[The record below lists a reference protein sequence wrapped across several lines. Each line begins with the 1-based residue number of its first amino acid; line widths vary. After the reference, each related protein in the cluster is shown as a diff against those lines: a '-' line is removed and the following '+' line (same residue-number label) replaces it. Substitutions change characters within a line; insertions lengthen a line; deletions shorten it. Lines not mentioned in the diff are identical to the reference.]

1 MEENQ
6 TVPAMIP
13 EGDFAA
19 FLEGEKVET
28 LLSPLGYAYCAEGQ
42 DADLRVKRLERLEV
56 TARRRGATP
65 AQMEDWRMLRDR
77 ELDVEWMLNRDS
89 VRSKA
94 RWVALQ
100 GSPLQTIASVQPR
113 EAEYLA
119 EPYLPRG
126 MITILAGHAGQG
138 KTTLALWL
146 ASHVSNGDLLPGGK
160 PGNVYYF
167 TTENDESIVLRPRLE
182 AMDARLD
189 RVMVMRSDAR
199 QLTLTDPRLFE
210 MHKIFDGKPDLI
222 VFDPVQSYV
231 GKKLDMNR
239 TDDVRA
245 PLFERRDMFFVAVD
259 QIDLPARFGDVR
271 FMMDNLNK
279 LLHATNAAVVLICHT
294 KKAPMGFNGRPCEL
308 INGSSDFV
316 NAARSVC
323 FLGRD
328 PARPDV
334 CVVAQEKN
342 SLGLP
347 GASLAFTIGEDGAV
361 HWSDEEC
368 ELTAAQI
375 LTYSNEKRQ
384 HATRPSERA
393 QAALR
398 DLLAK
403 NEKMRSTDILEAC
416 AKQGISRS
424 AVYRARDEL
433 PIQKQRTG
441 MGSFWSM
448 PAKSQMDTT
457 TE

>member
-6 TVPAMIP
+6 TVPAMIS

-42 DADLRVKRLERLEV
+42 DADIRMKRLERLEV
-56 TARRRGATP
+56 TARQRGATP
-65 AQMEDWRMLRDR
+65 AQMEDWHMLRNR

-146 ASHVSNGDLLPGGK
+146 ASHVSNGDLMPGGK

-239 TDDVRA
+239 TD
-245 PLFERRDMFFVAVD
+245 
-259 QIDLPARFGDVR
+259 DVR

-375 LTYSNEKRQ
+375 LTYSDEKRR
-384 HATRPSERA
+384 HAARPSERA

>member
-42 DADLRVKRLERLEV
+42 DADLRMKRLERLEV
-56 TARRRGATP
+56 TARQRGATP
-65 AQMEDWRMLRDR
+65 AQMEDWHMLRNR
-77 ELDVEWMLNRDS
+77 ELDIEWMLNRDS

-146 ASHVSNGDLLPGGK
+146 ASHVSNGDLMPGGK

-189 RVMVMRSDAR
+189 RVMV
-199 QLTLTDPRLFE
+199 
-210 MHKIFDGKPDLI
+210 
-222 VFDPVQSYV
+222 QSYV

-239 TDDVRA
+239 TD
-245 PLFERRDMFFVAVD
+245 
-259 QIDLPARFGDVR
+259 DVR

-384 HATRPSERA
+384 HAARPSERA

-448 PAKSQMDTT
+448 PAKSQTDTT

>member
-42 DADLRVKRLERLEV
+42 DADLRMKRLERLEV
-56 TARRRGATP
+56 TARQRGATP
-65 AQMEDWRMLRDR
+65 AQMEGWHMLRNR

-146 ASHVSNGDLLPGGK
+146 ASHVSNGDLMPGGK

-239 TDDVRA
+239 TD
-245 PLFERRDMFFVAVD
+245 
-259 QIDLPARFGDVR
+259 DVR

-375 LTYSNEKRQ
+375 LTYSDEKRQ
-384 HATRPSERA
+384 HAARPSERA

-448 PAKSQMDTT
+448 PAKSQTDTT

>member
-42 DADLRVKRLERLEV
+42 DADLRMKRLERLEV
-56 TARRRGATP
+56 TARQRGATP
-65 AQMEDWRMLRDR
+65 AQMEDWHMLRNR

-146 ASHVSNGDLLPGGK
+146 ASHVSNGDLMPGGK

-239 TDDVRA
+239 TD
-245 PLFERRDMFFVAVD
+245 
-259 QIDLPARFGDVR
+259 DVR

-368 ELTAAQI
+368 ELTAVQI
-375 LTYSNEKRQ
+375 LTYSDEKRR
-384 HATRPSERA
+384 HAARPSERA

-448 PAKSQMDTT
+448 PAKSQTDTT

>member
-42 DADLRVKRLERLEV
+42 DADIRMKRLERLEV
-56 TARRRGATP
+56 TACQRGATP

-146 ASHVSNGDLLPGGK
+146 ASHVSNGDLMPGGK

-239 TDDVRA
+239 TDDVR
-245 PLFERRDMFFVAVD
+245 
-259 QIDLPARFGDVR
+259 

-342 SLGLP
+342 SLGLS

-375 LTYSNEKRQ
+375 LTYSDEKRR
-384 HATRPSERA
+384 HAARPSERA

>member
-42 DADLRVKRLERLEV
+42 DADLRMKRLERLEV
-56 TARRRGATP
+56 TARQRGATP
-65 AQMEDWRMLRDR
+65 AQMEDWHMLRNR

-146 ASHVSNGDLLPGGK
+146 ASHVSNGDLMPGGK

-239 TDDVRA
+239 TDDVR
-245 PLFERRDMFFVAVD
+245 
-259 QIDLPARFGDVR
+259 

-294 KKAPMGFNGRPCEL
+294 KKAPLGFNGRPCEL

-375 LTYSNEKRQ
+375 LTYSDEKRQ
-384 HATRPSERA
+384 HAARPSERA

-448 PAKSQMDTT
+448 PAKSQTDTT

>member
-13 EGDFAA
+13 EGDFAV

-42 DADLRVKRLERLEV
+42 DADIRMKRLERLEV
-56 TARRRGATP
+56 TARQRGATP
-65 AQMEDWRMLRDR
+65 AQMEDWHMLRNR

-146 ASHVSNGDLLPGGK
+146 ASHVSNGDLMPGGK

-199 QLTLTDPRLFE
+199 QLTLPDPRLFE
-210 MHKIFDGKPDLI
+210 LHKIFDGKPDLI

-239 TDDVRA
+239 TD
-245 PLFERRDMFFVAVD
+245 
-259 QIDLPARFGDVR
+259 DVR

-384 HATRPSERA
+384 HAARPSERA

>member
-56 TARRRGATP
+56 TARQRGATP
-65 AQMEDWRMLRDR
+65 AQMEDWHMLRNR

-146 ASHVSNGDLLPGGK
+146 ASHVSNGDLMPGGK

-222 VFDPVQSYV
+222 IFDPVQSYV

-239 TDDVRA
+239 TD
-245 PLFERRDMFFVAVD
+245 
-259 QIDLPARFGDVR
+259 DVR

-375 LTYSNEKRQ
+375 LTYSDEKRR
-384 HATRPSERA
+384 HAARPSERA

-403 NEKMRSTDILEAC
+403 NEKLRSTDILEAC

>member
-42 DADLRVKRLERLEV
+42 DADLRMKRLERLEV
-56 TARRRGATP
+56 TARQRGATP
-65 AQMEDWRMLRDR
+65 AQMEDWHMLRNR

-146 ASHVSNGDLLPGGK
+146 ASHVSNGDLMPGGK

-239 TDDVRA
+239 TD
-245 PLFERRDMFFVAVD
+245 
-259 QIDLPARFGDVR
+259 DVR

-375 LTYSNEKRQ
+375 LTYSDEKRR
-384 HATRPSERA
+384 HAARPSERA

-448 PAKSQMDTT
+448 PAKSQTDTT

>member
-13 EGDFAA
+13 EGDFAV

-42 DADLRVKRLERLEV
+42 DADIRMKRLERLEV
-56 TARRRGATP
+56 TARQRGATP
-65 AQMEDWRMLRDR
+65 AQMEDWHMLRNR

-146 ASHVSNGDLLPGGK
+146 ASHVSNGDLMPGGK

-210 MHKIFDGKPDLI
+210 MHKIFGGKPDLI

-239 TDDVRA
+239 TD
-245 PLFERRDMFFVAVD
+245 
-259 QIDLPARFGDVR
+259 DVR

-294 KKAPMGFNGRPCEL
+294 KKAPMGFNGRPCDTVAVPYRVLEPSPARRSD
-308 INGSSDFV
+308 GS
-316 NAARSVC
+316 C
-323 FLGRD
+323 FTDKDLHAVRD

-384 HATRPSERA
+384 HAARPSERA

>member
-19 FLEGEKVET
+19 FLEGEKVEA

-42 DADLRVKRLERLEV
+42 DADIRVKRLERLEV
-56 TARRRGATP
+56 TARQRGATP
-65 AQMEDWRMLRDR
+65 AQMEDWHMLRNR

-146 ASHVSNGDLLPGGK
+146 ASHVSNGDLMPGGK

-239 TDDVRA
+239 TD
-245 PLFERRDMFFVAVD
+245 
-259 QIDLPARFGDVR
+259 DVR

-375 LTYSNEKRQ
+375 LTYSDEKRR
-384 HATRPSERA
+384 HAARPSERA

-398 DLLAK
+398 DLLEK

-448 PAKSQMDTT
+448 PAKSQTDTT

>member
-56 TARRRGATP
+56 TARQRGATL
-65 AQMEDWRMLRDR
+65 AQMEDWHMLRNR

-146 ASHVSNGDLLPGGK
+146 ASHVSNGDLMPGGK

-239 TDDVRA
+239 TDDVR
-245 PLFERRDMFFVAVD
+245 
-259 QIDLPARFGDVR
+259 

-294 KKAPMGFNGRPCEL
+294 KKAPVGFNGRPCEL

-375 LTYSNEKRQ
+375 LTYSDEKRR
-384 HATRPSERA
+384 HAARPSERA

-398 DLLAK
+398 DLLEK

>member
-42 DADLRVKRLERLEV
+42 DADIRVKRLERLEA
-56 TARRRGATP
+56 TARQRGATP
-65 AQMEDWRMLRDR
+65 AQMEDWHMLRNR

-89 VRSKA
+89 VRNKA

-146 ASHVSNGDLLPGGK
+146 ASHVSNGDLMPGGK

-239 TDDVRA
+239 TD
-245 PLFERRDMFFVAVD
+245 
-259 QIDLPARFGDVR
+259 DVR

-375 LTYSNEKRQ
+375 LTYSDEKRR
-384 HATRPSERA
+384 HAASPSERA

>member
-13 EGDFAA
+13 EGDFAV

-42 DADLRVKRLERLEV
+42 DADIRVKRLERLEV

-65 AQMEDWRMLRDR
+65 AQMEDWHMLRNR

-146 ASHVSNGDLLPGGK
+146 ASHVSNGDLMPGGK

-239 TDDVRA
+239 TDDVR
-245 PLFERRDMFFVAVD
+245 
-259 QIDLPARFGDVR
+259 

-347 GASLAFTIGEDGAV
+347 GVSLAFTIGEDGAV

-375 LTYSNEKRQ
+375 LTYSDEKRR
-384 HATRPSERA
+384 HAARPSERA

>member
-42 DADLRVKRLERLEV
+42 DADIRMKRLERLEV

-65 AQMEDWRMLRDR
+65 AQMEDWHMLRNR

-89 VRSKA
+89 VRNKA

-146 ASHVSNGDLLPGGK
+146 ASHVSNGDLMPGGK

-239 TDDVRA
+239 TD
-245 PLFERRDMFFVAVD
+245 
-259 QIDLPARFGDVR
+259 DVR

-384 HATRPSERA
+384 HAARPSERA

>member
-42 DADLRVKRLERLEV
+42 DADIRMKRLERLEV
-56 TARRRGATP
+56 TARQRGATP
-65 AQMEDWRMLRDR
+65 AQMEDWHMLRNR

-146 ASHVSNGDLLPGGK
+146 ASHVSNGDLMPGGK

-239 TDDVRA
+239 TDDVR
-245 PLFERRDMFFVAVD
+245 
-259 QIDLPARFGDVR
+259 
-271 FMMDNLNK
+271 FMMDSLNK

-375 LTYSNEKRQ
+375 LTYSDEKRR
-384 HATRPSERA
+384 HAARPSERA

-448 PAKSQMDTT
+448 PAKSQTDTT

>member
-19 FLEGEKVET
+19 FLEGEKVEM

-42 DADLRVKRLERLEV
+42 DADIRVKRLERLEV
-56 TARRRGATP
+56 TARQRGATP
-65 AQMEDWRMLRDR
+65 AQMEDWHMLRNR

-146 ASHVSNGDLLPGGK
+146 ASHVSNGDLMPGGK

-189 RVMVMRSDAR
+189 RVMVMRSNAR

-239 TDDVRA
+239 TD
-245 PLFERRDMFFVAVD
+245 
-259 QIDLPARFGDVR
+259 DVR

-375 LTYSNEKRQ
+375 LTYSDEKRR
-384 HATRPSERA
+384 HAARPSERA

>member
-42 DADLRVKRLERLEV
+42 DADIRMKRLERLEV
-56 TARRRGATP
+56 TARQRGATP
-65 AQMEDWRMLRDR
+65 AQMEDWHILRNR

-146 ASHVSNGDLLPGGK
+146 ASHVSNGDLMPGGK

-239 TDDVRA
+239 TD
-245 PLFERRDMFFVAVD
+245 
-259 QIDLPARFGDVR
+259 DVR

-375 LTYSNEKRQ
+375 LTYSDEKRQ
-384 HATRPSERA
+384 HAARPSERA

>member
-56 TARRRGATP
+56 TARQRGATP
-65 AQMEDWRMLRDR
+65 AQMEDWHMLRNR

-146 ASHVSNGDLLPGGK
+146 ASHVSNGDLMPGGK

-239 TDDVRA
+239 TDDVR
-245 PLFERRDMFFVAVD
+245 
-259 QIDLPARFGDVR
+259 

-328 PARPDV
+328 PDRPDV

-375 LTYSNEKRQ
+375 LTYSDEKRR
-384 HATRPSERA
+384 HAARPSERA

-448 PAKSQMDTT
+448 PAKSQTDTT

>member
-42 DADLRVKRLERLEV
+42 DADLRMKRLERLEV
-56 TARRRGATP
+56 TARQRGATQ

-77 ELDVEWMLNRDS
+77 ELDIEWMLNRDS

-146 ASHVSNGDLLPGGK
+146 ASHVSNGDLMPGGK

-239 TDDVRA
+239 TD
-245 PLFERRDMFFVAVD
+245 
-259 QIDLPARFGDVR
+259 DVR

-375 LTYSNEKRQ
+375 LTYSDEKRR
-384 HATRPSERA
+384 HAARPSERA

-448 PAKSQMDTT
+448 PAKSQTDTT

>member
-13 EGDFAA
+13 EGDFAV

-42 DADLRVKRLERLEV
+42 DADIRVKRLERLEV
-56 TARRRGATP
+56 TARQRGATP
-65 AQMEDWRMLRDR
+65 AQMEDWHMLRNR

-146 ASHVSNGDLLPGGK
+146 ASHVSNGDLMPGGK

-239 TDDVRA
+239 TD
-245 PLFERRDMFFVAVD
+245 
-259 QIDLPARFGDVR
+259 DVR

-375 LTYSNEKRQ
+375 LTYSDEKRR
-384 HATRPSERA
+384 HAASPSERA

>member
-13 EGDFAA
+13 EGDFAV

-42 DADLRVKRLERLEV
+42 DADIRVKRLERLEV
-56 TARRRGATP
+56 TARQRGATP
-65 AQMEDWRMLRDR
+65 AQMEDWRMLRER
-77 ELDVEWMLNRDS
+77 ELDVEWMLNCDS
-89 VRSKA
+89 VRNKA

-146 ASHVSNGDLLPGGK
+146 ASHVSNGDLMPGGK

-239 TDDVRA
+239 TD
-245 PLFERRDMFFVAVD
+245 
-259 QIDLPARFGDVR
+259 DVR

-375 LTYSNEKRQ
+375 LTYSDEKRR
-384 HATRPSERA
+384 HAARPSERA

>member
-42 DADLRVKRLERLEV
+42 DADIRVKRLERLEA
-56 TARRRGATP
+56 TARQRGATP
-65 AQMEDWRMLRDR
+65 AQMEDWRMLRNR

-146 ASHVSNGDLLPGGK
+146 ASHVSNGDLMPGGK

-239 TDDVRA
+239 TDDVR
-245 PLFERRDMFFVAVD
+245 
-259 QIDLPARFGDVR
+259 

-294 KKAPMGFNGRPCEL
+294 KKAPMGFNGRPGEL

-375 LTYSNEKRQ
+375 LTYSDEKRR
-384 HATRPSERA
+384 HAARPSERA

>member
-42 DADLRVKRLERLEV
+42 DADIRMKRLERLEV
-56 TARRRGATP
+56 TARQRGATP
-65 AQMEDWRMLRDR
+65 AQMEDWHMLRNR
-77 ELDVEWMLNRDS
+77 ELDIEWMLNRDS
-89 VRSKA
+89 VRNKA

-146 ASHVSNGDLLPGGK
+146 ASHVSNGDLMPGGK

-167 TTENDESIVLRPRLE
+167 TTKNDESIVLRPRLE

-239 TDDVRA
+239 TD
-245 PLFERRDMFFVAVD
+245 
-259 QIDLPARFGDVR
+259 DVR

-375 LTYSNEKRQ
+375 LTYSNEKRR
-384 HATRPSERA
+384 HAARPSERA

>member
-42 DADLRVKRLERLEV
+42 DADLRMKRLERLEV
-56 TARRRGATP
+56 TARQRGATP
-65 AQMEDWRMLRDR
+65 AQMEDWHMLRNR

-146 ASHVSNGDLLPGGK
+146 ASHVSNGDLMPGGK

-182 AMDARLD
+182 AMGARLD

-239 TDDVRA
+239 TD
-245 PLFERRDMFFVAVD
+245 
-259 QIDLPARFGDVR
+259 DVR

-375 LTYSNEKRQ
+375 LTYSDEKRR
-384 HATRPSERA
+384 HAARPSERA

>member
-13 EGDFAA
+13 EGDFAV

-42 DADLRVKRLERLEV
+42 DADIRMKRLERLEV

-65 AQMEDWRMLRDR
+65 AQMEDWHMLRNR

-146 ASHVSNGDLLPGGK
+146 ASHVSNGDLMPGGK

-239 TDDVRA
+239 TD
-245 PLFERRDMFFVAVD
+245 
-259 QIDLPARFGDVR
+259 DVR

-375 LTYSNEKRQ
+375 LTYSNEKRR
-384 HATRPSERA
+384 HAARPSERA

>member
-42 DADLRVKRLERLEV
+42 DADIRMKRLERLEV
-56 TARRRGATP
+56 TARQHGATP
-65 AQMEDWRMLRDR
+65 AQMEDWHMLRNR

-89 VRSKA
+89 VRNKA

-146 ASHVSNGDLLPGGK
+146 ASHVSNGDLMPGGK

-239 TDDVRA
+239 TD
-245 PLFERRDMFFVAVD
+245 
-259 QIDLPARFGDVR
+259 DVR

-375 LTYSNEKRQ
+375 LTYSDEKRR
-384 HATRPSERA
+384 HAASPSERA

-398 DLLAK
+398 DLLEK

>member
-42 DADLRVKRLERLEV
+42 DADIRVKRLERLEV
-56 TARRRGATP
+56 TARQRGATP
-65 AQMEDWRMLRDR
+65 AQMEGWHMLRNR

-146 ASHVSNGDLLPGGK
+146 ASHVSNGDLMPGGK

-222 VFDPVQSYV
+222 IFDPVQSYV

-239 TDDVRA
+239 TD
-245 PLFERRDMFFVAVD
+245 
-259 QIDLPARFGDVR
+259 DVR

-375 LTYSNEKRQ
+375 LTYSNEKRR
-384 HATRPSERA
+384 HAARPSERA
-393 QAALR
+393 QATLR

>member
-42 DADLRVKRLERLEV
+42 DADIRMKRLERLEA
-56 TARRRGATP
+56 TARQRGATP

-89 VRSKA
+89 VRNKA

-146 ASHVSNGDLLPGGK
+146 ASHVSNGDLMPGGK

-239 TDDVRA
+239 TD
-245 PLFERRDMFFVAVD
+245 
-259 QIDLPARFGDVR
+259 DVR

-375 LTYSNEKRQ
+375 LTYSDEKRR
-384 HATRPSERA
+384 HAARPSERA

>member
-42 DADLRVKRLERLEV
+42 DADLRMKRLERLEV
-56 TARRRGATP
+56 TARQRGATP
-65 AQMEDWRMLRDR
+65 AQMEDWHMLRNR

-146 ASHVSNGDLLPGGK
+146 ASHVSNGDLMPDGK

-239 TDDVRA
+239 TD
-245 PLFERRDMFFVAVD
+245 
-259 QIDLPARFGDVR
+259 DVR

-375 LTYSNEKRQ
+375 LTYSDEKRR
-384 HATRPSERA
+384 HAARPSERA

>member
-42 DADLRVKRLERLEV
+42 DADLRMKRLERLEG
-56 TARRRGATP
+56 TARQRGATP
-65 AQMEDWRMLRDR
+65 AQMEDWHMLRNR

-126 MITILAGHAGQG
+126 MITILAGYAGQG

-146 ASHVSNGDLLPGGK
+146 ASHVSNGDLMPGGK

-239 TDDVRA
+239 TD
-245 PLFERRDMFFVAVD
+245 
-259 QIDLPARFGDVR
+259 DVR

-375 LTYSNEKRQ
+375 LTYSDEKRR
-384 HATRPSERA
+384 HAARPSERA

>member
-13 EGDFAA
+13 EGDFVA

-42 DADLRVKRLERLEV
+42 DADIRVKRLERLEV
-56 TARRRGATP
+56 TARQRGATP

-89 VRSKA
+89 VRNKA

-146 ASHVSNGDLLPGGK
+146 ASHVSNGDLMPGGK

-239 TDDVRA
+239 TD
-245 PLFERRDMFFVAVD
+245 
-259 QIDLPARFGDVR
+259 DVR

-347 GASLAFTIGEDGAV
+347 GASLAFTIGENGAV

-375 LTYSNEKRQ
+375 LTYSDEKRR
-384 HATRPSERA
+384 HAASPSERA

>member
-6 TVPAMIP
+6 TVPAMIS

-56 TARRRGATP
+56 TAHQRGATP
-65 AQMEDWRMLRDR
+65 AQMEDWHMLRNR

-146 ASHVSNGDLLPGGK
+146 ASHVSNGDLMPGGK

-239 TDDVRA
+239 TD
-245 PLFERRDMFFVAVD
+245 
-259 QIDLPARFGDVR
+259 DVR

-375 LTYSNEKRQ
+375 LTYSDEKRR
-384 HATRPSERA
+384 HAARPSERA

-448 PAKSQMDTT
+448 PAKSQTDTT

>member
-42 DADLRVKRLERLEV
+42 DADIRVKRLERLEV

-65 AQMEDWRMLRDR
+65 AQMEDWHMLRNR

-89 VRSKA
+89 VRNKA

-146 ASHVSNGDLLPGGK
+146 ASHVSNGDLMPGGK

-239 TDDVRA
+239 TDDVR
-245 PLFERRDMFFVAVD
+245 
-259 QIDLPARFGDVR
+259 

-328 PARPDV
+328 PAWPDV

-375 LTYSNEKRQ
+375 LTYSDEKRR
-384 HATRPSERA
+384 HAARPSERA

>member
-13 EGDFAA
+13 EGDFAV

-42 DADLRVKRLERLEV
+42 DADIRMKRLERLEV
-56 TARRRGATP
+56 TARQRGATP
-65 AQMEDWRMLRDR
+65 TQMEDWHMLRNR

-146 ASHVSNGDLLPGGK
+146 ASHVSNGDLMPGGK

-239 TDDVRA
+239 TDDVR
-245 PLFERRDMFFVAVD
+245 
-259 QIDLPARFGDVR
+259 

-347 GASLAFTIGEDGAV
+347 GVSLAFTIGEDGAV

-375 LTYSNEKRQ
+375 LTYSDEKRR
-384 HATRPSERA
+384 HAASPSERA

>member
-13 EGDFAA
+13 EGDFAV

-42 DADLRVKRLERLEV
+42 DADIRVKRLERLEV
-56 TARRRGATP
+56 TARQRGATP
-65 AQMEDWRMLRDR
+65 AQMEDWHMLRNR

-146 ASHVSNGDLLPGGK
+146 ASHVSNGDLMPGGK

-239 TDDVRA
+239 TD
-245 PLFERRDMFFVAVD
+245 
-259 QIDLPARFGDVR
+259 DVR

-361 HWSDEEC
+361 HWSNEEC

-375 LTYSNEKRQ
+375 LTYSDEKRR
-384 HATRPSERA
+384 HAASPSERA

-448 PAKSQMDTT
+448 PAKSQIDTT

>member
-13 EGDFAA
+13 EGDFAV

-42 DADLRVKRLERLEV
+42 DADIRMKRLERLEV
-56 TARRRGATP
+56 TARQRGATP
-65 AQMEDWRMLRDR
+65 AQMEDWHMLRNR

-146 ASHVSNGDLLPGGK
+146 ASHVSNGDLMPGGK

-239 TDDVRA
+239 TD
-245 PLFERRDMFFVAVD
+245 
-259 QIDLPARFGDVR
+259 DVR

-361 HWSDEEC
+361 HWSNEEC

-375 LTYSNEKRQ
+375 LTYSDEKRR
-384 HATRPSERA
+384 HAASPSERA

-448 PAKSQMDTT
+448 PAKSQIDTT